1 MRLTPENPLAARG
14 GTITAWLAVLV
25 LAGVVALAWLG
36 YRAASEWQSNAGQLI
51 ARRQSQ
57 IAVSLT
63 INLAR
68 DMRGVQSAVID
79 RREWGSDV
87 LDSPEHLAEVLAPAL
102 RRYAYPEAFF
112 ASRFPLAPNFVVR
125 SSRLPSWAAAS
136 RPRGRGGENGESGG
150 VRWFEN
156 AEVADLLQSR
166 LLPDA
171 ATGRQYSIFRL
182 EIDGSEYQVVTRFLR
197 GASDDDSP
205 MAVIGFMVNM
215 DWAKANYFIPMLDSV
230 VEGTG
235 VPIESQIVDPTG
247 IRFAL
252 LDRNASAIGGR
263 PQISPERQPTTR
275 RLNAYFFDPAM
286 ASTETVHDLEQWVWA
301 LQVSAAEDPTLAIA
315 LRGARRT
322 MLVLAAGALALGIGL
337 MIIVRATRV
346 AASVASMRSEFVSTV
361 THELKT
367 PMSVIQSIG
376 ETMARGRLSSPEQQR
391 EYAQLLVQETYRLR
405 HLIDNLLAYARVTE
419 VADAFTFEPLQP
431 EEVVEEVVHG
441 FRKLLRD
448 RGIEVKVSVATPLP
462 AVQAD
467 RTSIVFALD
476 NLLDNAMR
484 HAGATR
490 IELAAR
496 LRDNRVEFVVSD
508 HGQGIREDELKRV
521 QQPFVRG
528 DAASRGSGLGLA
540 IVRRIAAAHRG
551 SFRLESRV
559 GTGTTATLAI
569 PAAAG

>member
-1 MRLTPENPLAARG
+1 MRLTPENALAARG
-14 GTITAWLAVLV
+14 GTITGWLAILV

-36 YRAASEWQSNAGQLI
+36 YRAANEWQSNAGQLI
-51 ARRQSQ
+51 GRRQQQ

-68 DMRGVQSAVID
+68 DMRAVQAAVID
-79 RREWGSDV
+79 RREWGSDA
-87 LDSPEHLAEVLAPAL
+87 LDSPAHLAEVLAPAF
-102 RRYAYPEAFF
+102 RRYAYPEVFF
-112 ASRFPLAPNFVVR
+112 ASRLPLDPNFVAR
-125 SSRLPSWAAAS
+125 GSRLPPWAG
-136 RPRGRGGENGESGG
+136 PGPPGGPGADSGESAGI
-150 VRWFEN
+150 RWFKN
-156 AEVADLLQSR
+156 AEVAELLRSR
-166 LLPDA
+166 LARDA
-171 ATGRQYSIFRL
+171 GSGRQYSIFRL
-182 EIDGSEYQVVTRFLR
+182 DIGGNGYQVVTRFLR
-197 GASDDDSP
+197 GAADRDSP
-205 MAVIGFMVNM
+205 MAVLGFLVNM
-215 DWAKANYFIPMLDSV
+215 DWARDHYFIPMLDAV

-235 VPIESQIVDPTG
+235 VPIESQIVEPAG

-252 LDRNASAIGGR
+252 LDQRGNAIGGR
-263 PQISPERQPTTR
+263 AEVPVDRQPTMR
-275 RLNAYFFDPAM
+275 RLSAYFFDPAM
-286 ASTETVHDLEQWVWA
+286 ANTEAVHDLENWIWS

-322 MLVLAAGALALGIGL
+322 MLVLAAGALALGVGL
-337 MIIVRATRV
+337 MIIVRATR
-346 AASVASMRSEFVSTV
+346 AAAAVASMRSEFVSTV

-376 ETMARGRLSSPEQQR
+376 ETMARGRLSSADQQR

-448 RGIEVKVSVATPLP
+448 RGIEVKVSVPMPLP
-462 AVQAD
+462 RVQAD

-484 HAGATR
+484 HAGGHH
-490 IELAAR
+490 IELEAK
-496 LRDNRVEFVVSD
+496 LRDNAVEFGVSD
-508 HGQGIREDELKRV
+508 RGQGIPEDELKRV
-521 QQPFVRG
+521 LQPFVRG
-528 DAASRGSGLGLA
+528 GAASRGSGLGLA

-551 SFRLESRV
+551 WFRLDSRV
-559 GTGTTATLAI
+559 GRGTTATLAI
-569 PAAAG
+569 PVATP